1 MRFFKGLG
9 SRLQAMAFVALACCF
24 ALLPGVASAQ
34 TGGGASLPT
43 EQFNVSIVAFV
54 PLILTAFATVVTAVV
69 GGYFLIQLVRGGM
82 MWARRYTTK

>member
-1 MRFFKGLG
+1 MGVVKGLS
-9 SRLQAMAFVALACCF
+9 SRLQALAFVAVACCF

-34 TGGGASLPT
+34 ASLPT
-43 EQFNVSIVAFV
+43 NEFDVSVAAFV